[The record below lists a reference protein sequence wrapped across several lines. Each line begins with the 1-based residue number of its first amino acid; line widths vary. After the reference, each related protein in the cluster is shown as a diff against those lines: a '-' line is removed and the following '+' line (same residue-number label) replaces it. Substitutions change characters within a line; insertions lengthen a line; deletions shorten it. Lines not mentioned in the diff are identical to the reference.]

1 MKVLL
6 RDAAQRETG
15 LIHEKD
21 ELQQRVITSCD
32 CHFTSAIKI
41 LMFCCY
47 SVVGQQLSDTFIIFN
62 FLGQSVRESQL
73 AT

>member
-41 LMFCCY
+41 LMFCCSCFVLWGNSY
-47 SVVGQQLSDTFIIFN
+47 QILLLYLIS
-62 FLGQSVRESQL
+62 LGSQSENPN
-73 AT
+73 